1 MRYHANGLMYAC
13 SSSHRNPMKGG
24 KYDYTV
30 RFLFPTVPWVFVK
43 RVKAATMRY
52 GCILHLPTL
61 VVITHS
67 GTNMISGL
75 PQRKIVCVRTQQRK
89 KQGTRRTKRPY
100 AHVISIHTT
109 STCSP
114 EHNSKGLHNNG
125 TPRPSFNDLM
135 RPRRPNVSFFVLP
148 LWFCVACHTC
158 IHVTLHVALHPV
170 ICLVNKNDKNLL
182 RRS

>member
-1 MRYHANGLMYAC
+1 MHLALANPRGDHAPRDK
-13 SSSHRNPMKGG
+13 HDQR
-24 KYDYTV
+24 
-30 RFLFPTVPWVFVK
+30 
-43 RVKAATMRY
+43 
-52 GCILHLPTL
+52 
-61 VVITHS
+61 
-67 GTNMISGL
+67 L
-75 PQRKIVCVRTQQRK
+75 PQRKIVSVRTQQRK

-109 STCSP
+109 GTCSP

-158 IHVTLHVALHPV
+158 IHVTFHVALHPV
-170 ICLVNKNDKNLL
+170 ICLVIKKEELTRICCEEAEQARHAKIRRIVSATTEESYDGSKSGFAEQSEVLVRCKRIL
-182 RRS
+182 RS